1 MIKAGVSHLRELQ
14 QCYCT
19 FKGEDATLRD
29 DRALIWKCCLL
40 PGWDQRR
47 PGRCVLSCCSE
58 WSDQRGGGEVSW
70 RTDSLGCVC
79 QFFFFF
85 PWTNLAHAKKGLCN
99 CQDYSFGLLYIIS
112 QILQMVSCSRQIWD
126 NYQGY
131 NKTQGTTQSVPT
143 IQVLLVTC
151 SCMNFSVSLTTGVTD
166 EAPLTSL
173 RIRFSPPL
181 LVPRGENI
189 V

>member
-1 MIKAGVSHLRELQ
+1 MLPSDLCMSADTCSAAGFSSSFRRDFMKPSKLVSEVPPVDPAVLLSHACQHAVSFHFGGSKLKRNRFLHLPLLSSSPQNRMIKAGVSHLREQQ

-79 QFFFFF
+79 QVFFSL
-85 PWTNLAHAKKGLCN
+85 NGARKKV
-99 CQDYSFGLLYIIS
+99 FVTVRII
-112 QILQMVSCSRQIWD
+112 
-126 NYQGY
+126 
-131 NKTQGTTQSVPT
+131 
-143 IQVLLVTC
+143 LLVC
-151 SCMNFSVSLTTGVTD
+151 C
-166 EAPLTSL
+166 A
-173 RIRFSPPL
+173 
-181 LVPRGENI
+181 
-189 V
+189 